1 MTVTDNLREN
11 LVTWYR
17 FTFDFCHKR
26 NSKLY
31 FDEARG
37 VACERHANRD
47 AKVRGAFSRES
58 LHSPEMASL
67 LAGYG
72 NNRPFYRYGGHI
84 ELFGFRE
91 YYGMP
96 RGVWARSSILASVF
110 TRAIRV
116 NFSLSFFLEKHRNGR
131 KKIVVPC
138 LDVIIIAFFPR
149 NIH

>member
-1 MTVTDNLREN
+1 MTANDNLREN

-17 FTFDFCHKR
+17 FAFDVCHKH

-31 FDEARG
+31 FEEARG
-37 VACERHANRD
+37 VACERHANRG

-72 NNRPFYRYGGHI
+72 NNRSFYQYVYGGHI
-84 ELFGFRE
+84 ELFRFRE

-96 RGVWARSSILASVF
+96 RGYEHDPVYLHQYLRALFGSI
-110 TRAIRV
+110 
-116 NFSLSFFLEKHRNGR
+116 FL
-131 KKIVVPC
+131 
-138 LDVIIIAFFPR
+138 
-149 NIH
+149 